1 MVSNELNSIDLV
13 KTLELG
19 EMAAMLDFL
28 DAAPENLK
36 KSAGIEFHTDDSM
49 LISIMSQ
56 TEVLIFNR
64 VVGLGL
70 DDNVTES
77 ELDEIIARFK
87 AAGAKRFFVQ
97 LSPIAIQ
104 RGVQDIL
111 SSKGFYHHNNWI
123 RLYRNTEPI
132 MKVHTDLQIRQI
144 DSESASDFAE
154 IVTMAFNWPAE
165 SIEWLAAM
173 VGRPGWRHYMAFDG
187 DLPVA
192 TGACFIYRDTAWIG
206 FASTREDYRN
216 RGAQSAILSQRID
229 DARMVGC
236 TLMNVETA
244 EQTPE
249 WEAPSYRNMRRYGFE
264 IAYIRPNYLLK
275 L

>member
-1 MVSNELNSIDLV
+1 MISNELNSIELV
-13 KTLELG
+13 KILELG
-19 EMAAMLDFL
+19 EIAAMLDFL
-28 DAAPENLK
+28 DTAPDKLK
-36 KSAGIEFHTDDSM
+36 KSAGIEYHTDDSV

-70 DDNVTES
+70 DDNITES
-77 ELDEIIARFK
+77 ELDTIIAKFK

-132 MKVHTDLQIRQI
+132 LKVHTDLRVRQI
-144 DSESASDFAE
+144 GIEDSAKFAE
-154 IVTMAFNWPAE
+154 IVTSAFGWPSE

-173 VGRPGWRHYMAFDG
+173 VGRPGWHHYMAFDG
-187 DLPVA
+187 DTPVA
-192 TGACFIYRDTAWIG
+192 TGACYIYRDTAWIG

-216 RGAQSAILSQRID
+216 RGAQSAILARRID

-244 EQTPE
+244 EQTPQR
-249 WEAPSYRNMRRYGFE
+249 EAPSYRNMRRYGFE